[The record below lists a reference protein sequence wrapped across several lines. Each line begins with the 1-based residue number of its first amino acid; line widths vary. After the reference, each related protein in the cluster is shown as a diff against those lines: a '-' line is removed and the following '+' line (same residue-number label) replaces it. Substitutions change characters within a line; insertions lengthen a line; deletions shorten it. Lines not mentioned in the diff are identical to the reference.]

1 MAKYLLLWKKG
12 VKSNTVMRLR
22 LASLAFF
29 YRNISDFIKIP
40 FGNKKN
46 VGKNDSHPISSIAE
60 AKTMKHDDDKMALWL
75 LPGKKALAGSEISC

>member
-1 MAKYLLLWKKG
+1 
-12 VKSNTVMRLR
+12 MRLR

-29 YRNISDFIKIP
+29 YRNISDV
-40 FGNKKN
+40 GKN